1 MDQNIS
7 KVKTEVPAK
16 SIWIFGT
23 DMLKGNTVGVYNPKG
38 CNIELQKGDQIL
50 ACSPLTLNTAG
61 IMECNVVEISWN
73 FISRRFQN
81 PETINEPVYFMSMD
95 MCFHM
100 GLEHDGDQLYFR
112 KVD

>member
-1 MDQNIS
+1 LDPNIS
-7 KVKTEVPAK
+7 KVKIDVPAK

-23 DMLKGNTVGVYNPKG
+23 NMLKGNTLGVYNPKG
-38 CNIELQKGDQIL
+38 CNVELQEGDQIL
-50 ACSPLTLNTAG
+50 ACSPLTLNLSG
-61 IMECNVVEISWN
+61 IMECNVVEIPWN

-100 GLEHDGDQLYFR
+100 ALEHDGDMLYFR
-112 KVD
+112 KV